1 MATASGNSA
10 NLGWKKRSLCLPCKG
25 SRPRCSQ
32 LREFAGSGARR
43 KRLSP
48 REPVCRRHPLSA
60 GSVEPDAHREGE
72 RSHPQGHRCPAPAT
86 RAGGRVYTRR
96 EPSPPPPPHRCPGRV
111 PDCSKA
117 SSYTEAADSCQ
128 NTGVPRTQAPQDCFR
143 CPPGTCRLLHKGPE
157 AAKWRKT
164 RRKRKI
170 ESPRQAGT
178 KSSVHHPAQ
187 AHTLPRP
194 VLDEETE
201 RITDARVSVGEN
213 STQSAF
219 TQGAPCVRRRR
230 NTDAPV
236 ASNALVTSHALG
248 GD

>member
-1 MATASGNSA
+1 MQAVWSQTPTERASSPTH
-10 NLGWKKRSLCLPCKG
+10 RVT
-25 SRPRCSQ
+25 
-32 LREFAGSGARR
+32 GA
-43 KRLSP
+43 L
-48 REPVCRRHPLSA
+48 
-60 GSVEPDAHREGE
+60 
-72 RSHPQGHRCPAPAT
+72 
-86 RAGGRVYTRR
+86 
-96 EPSPPPPPHRCPGRV
+96 PPPPGQRQGLHKEAAFPPQTPPLSRAGTN
-111 PDCSKA
+111 CSKA

-143 CPPGTCRLLHKGPE
+143 CPPGTCRQLHRGPE

-164 RRKRKI
+164 RRNRKI
-170 ESPRQAGT
+170 ESPRQART

-219 TQGAPCVRRRR
+219 TQGAPCVRRQR
-230 NTDAPV
+230 NRDAPA